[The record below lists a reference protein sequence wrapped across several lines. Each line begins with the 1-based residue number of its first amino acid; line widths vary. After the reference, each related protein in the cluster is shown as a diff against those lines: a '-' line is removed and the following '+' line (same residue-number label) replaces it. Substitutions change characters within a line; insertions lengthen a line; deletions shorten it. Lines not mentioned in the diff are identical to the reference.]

1 MGIRYQ
7 KRINLGKG
15 GGLNVSKSGVSPSLR
30 TKYGSI
36 GPRGFSIRT
45 VIPGLSY
52 RGGKNNKA
60 AGIMLAIGV
69 VTVGA
74 LFIGW
79 VVREIYHFL
88 LRRKMDLLREEAPQR
103 DQE

>member
-1 MGIRYQ
+1 
-7 KRINLGKG
+7 
-15 GGLNVSKSGVSPSLR
+15 
-30 TKYGSI
+30 
-36 GPRGFSIRT
+36 
-45 VIPGLSY
+45 
-52 RGGKNNKA
+52 
-60 AGIMLAIGV
+60 MLAIGV